1 MRLKLRMVCRELAK
15 SRCSSDYI
23 SYYCGLLC
31 AMGVCAMNSHTDP
44 FTVTEVIKL
53 PAAKFAFTSF
63 REIADNLRGAL
74 SSGMLKRGKR
84 YEIVI
89 REI

>member
-1 MRLKLRMVCRELAK
+1 MKNEA
-15 SRCSSDYI
+15 
-23 SYYCGLLC
+23 
-31 AMGVCAMNSHTDP
+31 
-44 FTVTEVIKL
+44 FTVTEIIKL